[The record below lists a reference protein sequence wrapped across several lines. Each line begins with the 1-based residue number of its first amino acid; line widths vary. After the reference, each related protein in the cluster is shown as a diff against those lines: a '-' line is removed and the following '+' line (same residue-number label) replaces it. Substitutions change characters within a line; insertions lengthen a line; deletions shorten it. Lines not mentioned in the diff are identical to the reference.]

1 MIASVLSVLLLVL
14 QSTAP
19 EARIQRGVLVRPDTV
34 TVGDPFVVA
43 VRIRAPRG
51 AAIEFPSVPDSGG
64 AVEAIDPLQV
74 TTSADTTVSE
84 QTAYYR
90 LAAWDIGRRAIPLED
105 VLVKMG
111 AVTRRVSLAD
121 LSIFV
126 RSVLPADSA
135 LRVPKPARDVL
146 DVGPPW
152 WWWLVAAL
160 AVIAIIGIGY
170 WWYRRRRQRVRSAPP
185 DPLADAEREFD
196 RVESL
201 GLIAAG
207 ERARHAALMVEILR
221 EYLSRVLPA
230 AAVSLTTTEAL
241 AAVRNEPVVPTN
253 RLAAILSEVD
263 LIKFARRAVTPD
275 RALEIGR
282 EARAIVRD
290 VEAARRPDLTS
301 RAA

>member
-290 VEAARRPDLTS
+290 VAAARRPDLTS

>member
-1 MIASVLSVLLLVL
+1 VIANVLPLLLLLL

-19 EARIQRGVLVRPDTV
+19 EPRIQRGVLVRPDTV
-34 TVGDPFVVA
+34 TVGDPFIVA

-74 TTSADTTVSE
+74 TTSADTTASE

-90 LAAWDIGRRAIPLED
+90 LAAWDIGRRSVALED

-121 LSIFV
+121 LSVFV

-135 LRVPKPARDVL
+135 LRVPNPARDVL

-170 WWYRRRRQRVRSAPP
+170 WWYRRRRQRVRNAPP

-201 GLIAAG
+201 GLVAAG
-207 ERARHAALMVEILR
+207 ERTRHAALMVEILR
-221 EYLSRVLPA
+221 EYLSRVIPA

-241 AAVRNEPVVPTN
+241 ASLRNEAVVPTN

-263 LIKFARRAVTPD
+263 LIKFARRAVAPD

-290 VEAARRPDLTS
+290 VEAARHPDLTS

>member
-1 MIASVLSVLLLVL
+1 VIAGILPALLLLL
-14 QSTAP
+14 QSAGAEP
-19 EARIQRGVLVRPDTV
+19 RIQRGVVVRPDTV

-51 AAIEFPSVPDSGG
+51 ASIEFPSVPDSGG
-64 AVEAIDPLQV
+64 AIEALDPLQV
-74 TTSADTTVSE
+74 TTSPDTTVAE

-105 VLVKMG
+105 VLVKSG
-111 AVTRRVSLAD
+111 ATTRRVSLAD
-121 LSIFV
+121 LALFV

-152 WWWLVAAL
+152 WWWLLAAL
-160 AVIAIIGIGY
+160 AAVAMTGIAY
-170 WWYRRRRQRVRSAPP
+170 WWYRRRRQRARHAPP

-201 GLIAAG
+201 GLVAAG

-221 EYLSRVLPA
+221 EYLSRVIPA
-230 AAVSLTTTEAL
+230 ASVSLTTTEAL
-241 AAVRNEPVVPTN
+241 AAVRNEPLVPTN

-263 LIKFARRAVTPD
+263 LIKFARRAVTPE
-275 RALEIGR
+275 RALEVGR

-290 VEAARRPDLTS
+290 VEAARHPELTR

>member
-1 MIASVLSVLLLVL
+1 
-14 QSTAP
+14 
-19 EARIQRGVLVRPDTV
+19 VLVRPDTV

-74 TTSADTTVSE
+74 TTSADTMVSE

-90 LAAWDIGRRAIPLED
+90 VAAWDIGRRAIPLED
-105 VLVKMG
+105 ALVKMG

-170 WWYRRRRQRVRSAPP
+170 WWYRRRRQRVRNAPP

-230 AAVSLTTTEAL
+230 AAISLTTTEAL
-241 AAVRNEPVVPTN
+241 GAMRNEPVVPTN

-275 RALEIGR
+275 RALDIGR
-282 EARAIVRD
+282 EARAIARD

>member
-1 MIASVLSVLLLVL
+1 VIANVLPLLLLLL

-19 EARIQRGVLVRPDTV
+19 EPRIQRGVLVRPDTV
-34 TVGDPFVVA
+34 TVGDPFIVA

-64 AVEAIDPLQV
+64 VVEAIDPLQV
-74 TTSADTTVSE
+74 TTSADTTASE

-90 LAAWDIGRRAIPLED
+90 LAAWDIGRRSVALED

-121 LSIFV
+121 LSVFV

-135 LRVPKPARDVL
+135 RRVPKPARDVL

-170 WWYRRRRQRVRSAPP
+170 WWYRRRRQRVRNAPP

-201 GLIAAG
+201 GLVAAG
-207 ERARHAALMVEILR
+207 ERTRHAALMVEILR
-221 EYLSRVLPA
+221 EYLSRVIPA

-241 AAVRNEPVVPTN
+241 ASLRNEAVVPTN
-253 RLAAILSEVD
+253 RLAAVLSEVD
-263 LIKFARRAVTPD
+263 LIKFARRAVAPD

-290 VEAARRPDLTS
+290 VEAARHPDLTS